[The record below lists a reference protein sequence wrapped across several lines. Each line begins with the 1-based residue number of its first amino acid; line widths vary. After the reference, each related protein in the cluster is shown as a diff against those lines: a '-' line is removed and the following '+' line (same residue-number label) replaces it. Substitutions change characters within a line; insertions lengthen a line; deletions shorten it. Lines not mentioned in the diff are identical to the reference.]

1 MTSPTPPPG
10 WYPQTDGRLRYWDG
24 RDWTA
29 HVSGVGPA
37 YPAAGGLVGPAYP
50 AAGGLVGPAYPAA
63 GGLVGPAG
71 PQDAPVAAYQS
82 GGAPAPY
89 APAPMYAAPPTYA
102 PTYAVAPKSAGVA
115 LLASFFLPGLGQ
127 FVNGD
132 AGKGVGFLVAY
143 VVGWVSVAL
152 LVGIV
157 VVPVVWVWGMVD
169 AYQSAKA
176 WNMRHGILT

>member
-29 HVSGVGPA
+29 HVSAP
-37 YPAAGGLVGPAYP
+37 
-50 AAGGLVGPAYPAA
+50 GPAYPAA

-82 GGAPAPY
+82 AGAPTPY

-176 WNMRHGILT
+176 WNLRHGILT